1 MHNKTED
8 SESTNGFYLMHAT
21 KAEKDFVNP
30 WPKAV
35 VREQGYWLMVIW
47 SIIGLALSGCLFIYG
62 ALLVTGAMALAV
74 FGLFIGL
81 CEMGLY
87 TFC

>member
-1 MHNKTED
+1 MHNEE
-8 SESTNGFYLMHAT
+8 SESIHELYPMPPTRAK
-21 KAEKDFVNP
+21 KAFVNP
-30 WPKAV
+30 WPRTV
-35 VREQGYWLMVIW
+35 VQERGYWLMVIW

-62 ALLVTGAMALAV
+62 ALLAIGAMALAV
-74 FGLFIGL
+74 FVLFAGL